1 MKLNG
6 RLMFTGLALPLA
18 AIAYA
23 CMRSGTS
30 FPLLWVIIP
39 GPILS
44 LSGIWG
50 PGEEAE
56 RPSCING
63 PNGACNICN
72 KENKQK

>member
-50 PGEEAE
+50 PGEEA
-56 RPSCING
+56 
-63 PNGACNICN
+63 
-72 KENKQK
+72 